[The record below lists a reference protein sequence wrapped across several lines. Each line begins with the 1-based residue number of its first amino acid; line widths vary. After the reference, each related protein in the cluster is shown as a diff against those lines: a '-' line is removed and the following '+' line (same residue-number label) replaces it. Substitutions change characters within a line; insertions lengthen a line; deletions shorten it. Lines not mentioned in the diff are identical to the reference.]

1 MEIEWNIP
9 LIEVEGVVK
18 GVIVDGRE
26 FDCTTSELINIY
38 TLLVSFK
45 DIKNKRM
52 LAHLNQNNRLG
63 D

>member
-38 TLLVSFK
+38 KLIGVAIAVLFFVPK
-45 DIKNKRM
+45 
-52 LAHLNQNNRLG
+52 
-63 D
+63 